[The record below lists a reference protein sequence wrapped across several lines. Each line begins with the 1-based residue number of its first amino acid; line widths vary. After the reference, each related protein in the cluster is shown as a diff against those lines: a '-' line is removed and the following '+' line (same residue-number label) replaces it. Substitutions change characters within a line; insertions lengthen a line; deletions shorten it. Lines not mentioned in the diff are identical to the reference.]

1 MKKFAIS
8 PEEQGKLETGISH
21 CFSISKKMLITACLI
36 AGVACSTQVKNQS
49 QNSDTEIRPISAI
62 EKRFHDRF

>member
-1 MKKFAIS
+1 MKKFAIT

-21 CFSISKKMLITACLI
+21 CFSILKKMLITACLI
-36 AGVACSTQVKNQS
+36 SVAACSTQVKKQS
-49 QNSDTEIRPISAI
+49 QNSEKEIRPISAI